1 MRLHTGGCADTVRES
16 ALKADPGRKI
26 PCHTG
31 DLNPRQN
38 CARLFSR
45 TLYQLSYPRQ
55 ACDVYRQSSGAVRE
69 SRWPFCGR
77 KATLNHAYALVTIC
91 PKYINP
97 TSEDIKLHII
107 IIIIIFTQPLV
118 TTGFSE
124 SDVPCKRRSNRRS
137 VHAPGDLRRR
147 RLADPEPPLL
157 TKTDSLFLKTPGFGT
172 HSSAVSNIYHTLGVR
187 MRVCC
192 NL

>member
-107 IIIIIFTQPLV
+107 IIIIFTQPLV
-118 TTGFSE
+118 TQPDSQNRMYHVNAAPTAAQCTHRVTCGGGVSLIL
-124 SDVPCKRRSNRRS
+124 NRR
-137 VHAPGDLRRR
+137 
-147 RLADPEPPLL
+147 
-157 TKTDSLFLKTPGFGT
+157 
-172 HSSAVSNIYHTLGVR
+172 
-187 MRVCC
+187 C
-192 NL
+192 